1 MRGIGLLLRGRHSWA
16 VSAIYTIAAAM
27 IVVIAQREVLD
38 HGGLLWSWLTAHQV
52 ILLHRTMR
60 ENEASP
66 V

>member
-1 MRGIGLLLRGRHSWA
+1 MGGIGDLYSELVA
-16 VSAIYTIAAAM
+16 VEIA
-27 IVVIAQREVLD
+27 VVIAQHEVLD

-52 ILLHRTMR
+52 ILLHRMMR

>member
-1 MRGIGLLLRGRHSWA
+1 
-16 VSAIYTIAAAM
+16 VSELVAAAM
-27 IVVIAQREVLD
+27 MVVIAQREVLD

-66 V
+66 VWKGKGV